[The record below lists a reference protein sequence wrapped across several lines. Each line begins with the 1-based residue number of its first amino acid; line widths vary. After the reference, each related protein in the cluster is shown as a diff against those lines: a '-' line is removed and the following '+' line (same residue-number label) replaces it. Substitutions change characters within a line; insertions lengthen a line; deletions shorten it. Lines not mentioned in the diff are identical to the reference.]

1 MYLVDLDDSD
11 LLKGVHRLQENKIIV
26 YMATY
31 DSKQEHA
38 EFYQF
43 LVYKDNRNTYTH
55 DNKHKALYR
64 KYIIDSTTV
73 YT

>member
-31 DSKQEHA
+31 D
-38 EFYQF
+38 
-43 LVYKDNRNTYTH
+43 
-55 DNKHKALYR
+55 
-64 KYIIDSTTV
+64 
-73 YT
+73 

>member
-26 YMATY
+26 YIATY

-38 EFYQF
+38 DFYQF
-43 LVYKDNRNTYTH
+43 LVYKDNRNTH
-55 DNKHKALYR
+55 DNIPKVHRTWMIL
-64 KYIIDSTTV
+64 TF
-73 YT
+73 